1 MKTVRLSEQLKRDI
15 ITNAENKYKAANP
28 TKDYPSNGYQ
38 VLNDHGVIDKSNR
51 TQEMFKTI
59 WGYDCPTKVVDDVR
73 LTANIIKKD
82 YHGEEYKDEESF
94 TVPCGSVDVPS
105 FLVDYGTLKLK
116 VEPTDPTI
124 VEAMQVKDFNDKRYD
139 KMKAQ
144 TVKLEDVMDRF
155 STLNQLIKAAPYIK
169 DLVPQE
175 KLTKMHEADD
185 RTARRKELAEIAD
198 NELQDLRE
206 TLLEDAL
213 LGDD

>member
-1 MKTVRLSEQLKRDI
+1 MKTVRLSENLKRDI
-15 ITNAENKYKAANP
+15 ITNAENKYNSTNP
-28 TKDYPSNGYQ
+28 HKDYPSDGYK
-38 VLNDHGVIDKSNR
+38 VLSDHGIIDKSIR

-59 WGYDCPTKVVDDVR
+59 WGYNCPLKEVEDVKISSQLTKTDEDGDEY
-73 LTANIIKKD
+73 TSEQTFNI
-82 YHGEEYKDEESF
+82 
-94 TVPCGSVDVPS
+94 PCSPIDVPS
-105 FLVDYGTLKLK
+105 FLVDYGTLKLT
-116 VEPTDPTI
+116 VEPTDSTL
-124 VEAMQVKDFNDKRYD
+124 VESMQVQEFNRQRDNKRRE
-139 KMKAQ
+139 Q
-144 TVKLEDVMDRF
+144 TRKLEDVMDRF

-175 KLTKMHEADD
+175 KITKMHEIDD